1 MLSLFPL
8 PVEQGQLNLP
18 YGTVLRISDSGKGEI
33 LEASSELWSRTGDL
47 G

>member
-18 YGTVLRISDSGKGEI
+18 YGIVMRINDLGKGEI
-33 LEASSELWSRTGDL
+33 LEASSELWSQTGDL